1 MADEIRRLSDDLA
14 RDPSSLVFMRL
25 ADALRRAGQLDL
37 AMRVALRGLDRH
49 PYVADAHDV
58 LARIHADRGDLDR
71 ASDEWEMALRL
82 DPSHEQARL
91 GLGFIDFRRGDLE
104 SAERRLSAAGGGEPG
119 VVTAL
124 AHVRSAL
131 AARGAEVPVQDAT
144 FETPVDS
151 ASNGVAPSESSGG
164 AGGANPLVHRF
175 GNDAANGAGVPST
188 PNDSRFG
195 RATSDAGRAPA
206 TASHSVVEYPRPDA
220 SCARELFV
228 PVLEGAGQ
236 TAVLV
241 DGQGLVIAGSY
252 VDARGND
259 VADVV
264 AAELA
269 GVSSEA
275 ERAMR
280 HLGLGAWTSLLV
292 EADHAVVA
300 MTPAPMGSLMV
311 VAASRETPVGLVRL
325 LLDRALTRARDW
337 LARVS

>member
-14 RDPSSLVFMRL
+14 RDPSSLVFMPL

-49 PYVADAHDV
+49 PYIADAHDV
-58 LARIHADRGDLDR
+58 LARIHADRGELER

-91 GLGFIDFRRGDLE
+91 GLGFVDFRRGDLE
-104 SAERRLSAAGGGEPG
+104 SAERRLASASDREPG
-119 VVTAL
+119 VITAL
-124 AHVRSAL
+124 AHVRTAL
-131 AARGAEVPVQDAT
+131 AAREVGAVVAERAL
-144 FETPVDS
+144 DS
-151 ASNGVAPSESSGG
+151 AEATGPRASTRM
-164 AGGANPLVHRF
+164 VH
-175 GNDAANGAGVPST
+175 GETAATARNGAAPAAMAAT
-188 PNDSRFG
+188 PNGSSAASLERL
-195 RATSDAGRAPA
+195 AAEPEPLHAPA
-206 TASHSVVEYPRPDA
+206 RPAVPEYPAPDP
-220 SCARELFV
+220 SRARQLFT
-228 PVLEGAGQ
+228 PVLEGVGQ

-241 DGQGLVIAGSY
+241 DADGLVLAGGFL
-252 VDARGND
+252 DANGQD

-292 EADHAVVA
+292 EADDAVVA

-311 VAASRETPVGLVRL
+311 VAASRQTPVGLVRV

>member
-14 RDPSSLVFMRL
+14 RDPSSLVFMPL

-49 PYVADAHDV
+49 PYIADAHDV
-58 LARIHADRGDLDR
+58 LARIHADRGELER

-104 SAERRLSAAGGGEPG
+104 SAERRLSAAADGDPG

-124 AHVRSAL
+124 AHVRTAL
-131 AARGAEVPVQDAT
+131 AARGGASMTDAT
-144 FETPVDS
+144 FVTPFG
-151 ASNGVAPSESSGG
+151 AAPS
-164 AGGANPLVHRF
+164 
-175 GNDAANGAGVPST
+175 DAARP
-188 PNDSRFG
+188 P
-195 RATSDAGRAPA
+195 APA
-206 TASHSVVEYPRPDA
+206 AHAVVEYPRPDP
-220 SCARELFV
+220 SRARELFTA
-228 PVLEGAGQ
+228 VLDGAGQ

-269 GVSSEA
+269 GVSGEA

-280 HLGLGAWTSLLV
+280 HLGLGGWTSLLV

>member
-14 RDPSSLVFMRL
+14 RDPSSLVFMPL

-58 LARIHADRGDLDR
+58 LARIHADRGDLER
-71 ASDEWEMALRL
+71 AADEWEMTLRL
-82 DPSHEQARL
+82 DPSHEQASL
-91 GLGFIDFRRGDLE
+91 GLGFVDFRRGNFE
-104 SAERRLSAAGGGEPG
+104 QAEVRLAAARDGEPG
-119 VVTAL
+119 VATAL

-131 AARGAEVPVQDAT
+131 AARGAGAQVPASGFDAT
-144 FETPVDS
+144 
-151 ASNGVAPSESSGG
+151 AAPS
-164 AGGANPLVHRF
+164 RII
-175 GNDAANGAGVPST
+175 
-188 PNDSRFG
+188 
-195 RATSDAGRAPA
+195 
-206 TASHSVVEYPRPDA
+206 EYPAPDPT
-220 SCARELFV
+220 RTRQLFA
-228 PVLEGAGQ
+228 PVLEGDDQ
-236 TAVLV
+236 MAVLV
-241 DGQGLVIAGSY
+241 DADGLVLAGRY
-252 VDARGND
+252 LDAIGSD
-259 VADVV
+259 VSDIV

-292 EADHAVVA
+292 EADQSVVA

-311 VAASRETPVGLVRL
+311 VAASRQTPVGLVRL